1 MVWSAVPW
9 MWITEIGAGDGQ
21 GPSMVI
27 SIGARPPWGNRRSD
41 RYAGSSASPSR
52 GLGST
57 RWGSGCTTGSNPA
70 TAPDASPP
78 AGRRPGSG
86 QRAWAGSLR
95 PVPRPPRDALPADRI
110 DQGAARAAR
119 QHPGCMQ
126 LLLPAQPEEIA
137 DGVRLLIGPPSAD
150 RLPDLVDLEIV
161 RIGLRARTIQVEGKP
176 KVLPPAVVSLAST
189 RP

>member
-1 MVWSAVPW
+1 LHHRIEPGYRRLMPHHQQAGAPDRASVP
-9 MWITEIGAGDGQ
+9 GLGRSGQ
-21 GPSMVI
+21 FLGH
-27 SIGARPPWGNRRSD
+27 
-41 RYAGSSASPSR
+41 R
-52 GLGST
+52 GTPCLLIGST
-57 RWGSGCTTGSNPA
+57 RE
-70 TAPDASPP
+70 
-78 AGRRPGSG
+78 
-86 QRAWAGSLR
+86 LR
-95 PVPRPPRDALPADRI
+95 
-110 DQGAARAAR
+110 GAAR

-161 RIGLRARTIQVEGKP
+161 RIDLRARTIQVEGKP